1 MSLPTSIKVG
11 NKELT
16 IPVTLTDRL
25 VDWIS
30 PIAGAKRFS
39 QRVTMAMA
47 GGYTGADRSRRAN
60 QKGRVREMDADSAIL
75 PDLGTLREESQHM
88 LRNNAVAVGA
98 VNTNVTK
105 VVGTGLKP
113 KPQIDRKILNL
124 TTKQADAWEDAALR
138 EYQLATET
146 REFDYE
152 RQLPF
157 TLQQG
162 LIFLKALEDGDIFV
176 NMPRLARPG
185 SPYKLKLQ
193 LIEAARVCNKDM
205 VADTDSLAGGIVR
218 DATGAPAKIQVLNAH
233 PGNVRII
240 PARYKNKWT
249 WQELDLFHKTSGAPI
264 CLHLF
269 DKRRPN
275 QSRGV
280 PYIAPVVELI
290 KQLGRYTD
298 AEVMA
303 AVVSGMFT
311 VYVTNEQG
319 NPSWNP
325 AATTANPTGDP
336 AKQVDATGCE
346 LGYGTAVGLL
356 PGETISTA
364 SPGRPNVAF
373 DPFVMAILRQIGI
386 ALELPFEILVK
397 HFTASYSAARAALE
411 EAWDYFL
418 RRRHWLVA
426 MLCQPV
432 YEAVITEAVVAER
445 LSAPGFFAD
454 PLIRRAWL
462 GAIWIGDAPSQID
475 PVKDID
481 AAASRIE
488 ARISTREEERARL
501 LGLPWEPIVPQIIK
515 EEKLLAG
522 LPTTNKQPAA
532 PVKTQP
538 PPGKDNDGDGD
549 GDLET
554 E

>member
-1 MSLPTSIKVG
+1 MSLATSIKVAG
-11 NKELT
+11 KDIAVPIT
-16 IPVTLTDRL
+16 ITDRV
-25 VDWIS
+25 VDWFS
-30 PIAGAKRFS
+30 PVAGARRYR
-39 QRVTMAMA
+39 QRVAMAMA
-47 GGYTGADRSRRAN
+47 GGYTGADRNRRAN

-75 PDLGTLREESQHM
+75 PDLVTLREESQHM

-98 VNTNVTK
+98 VRTNITK
-105 VVGTGLKP
+105 VVGTGLKA
-113 KPQIDRKILNL
+113 KPQIDRQLLKL
-124 TTKQADAWEDAALR
+124 TPEQADAWEDAALR
-138 EYQLATET
+138 EFLLATET

-157 TLQQG
+157 SLQQA
-162 LIFLKALEDGDIFV
+162 LIFEKALEDGDIFV
-176 NMPRLARPG
+176 NMPRLSRPG

-205 VADTDSLAGGIVR
+205 AADSDRLAGGIGR
-218 DATGAPAKIQVLNAH
+218 DENGAPDRIHVLNAH
-233 PGNVRII
+233 PGNWRLVPTHLKDR
-240 PARYKNKWT
+240 WQ
-249 WQELDLFHKTSGAPI
+249 WQELSLFSKTGSPL

-269 DKRRPN
+269 DKRRPG

-280 PYIAPVVELI
+280 PYLTPVVELI

-303 AVVSGMFT
+303 AVVSGMMT
-311 VYVTNEQG
+311 VFVTNEQG
-319 NPSWNP
+319 AADFGPAPNIDNPDGDKTKQID
-325 AATTANPTGDP
+325 TTGL
-336 AKQVDATGCE
+336 E
-346 LGYGTAVGLL
+346 MGYGTVIGLL
-356 PGETISTA
+356 PGEKISTA
-364 SPGRPNVAF
+364 APGRPNVAF

-418 RRRHWLVA
+418 RRRHWLVT

-432 YEAVITEAVVAER
+432 YEAVITEAVAMGR

-462 GAIWIGDAPSQID
+462 DTIWIGDAQSQID
-475 PVKDID
+475 PVKEID
-481 AAASRIE
+481 AATARIE

-522 LPTTNKQPAA
+522 LPPPAGSVRQPAQPQP
-532 PVKTQP
+532 PVK
-538 PPGKDNDGDGD
+538 DND

>member
-1 MSLPTSIKVG
+1 MSLATSIKIG
-11 NKELT
+11 NKELAV
-16 IPVTLTDRL
+16 PVTITDRL
-25 VDWIS
+25 VDWLS
-30 PIAGAKRFS
+30 PLAGAKRYR
-39 QRVTMAMA
+39 QRVATAMA
-47 GGYTGADRSRRAN
+47 GAYTGADRKRRAN
-60 QKGRVREMDADSAIL
+60 QKGSVREMDADSAIL
-75 PDLGTLREESQHM
+75 PDLITLREESQHM

-98 VNTNVTK
+98 VRTNVTK
-105 VVGTGLKP
+105 VVGTGLKA

-124 TTKQADAWEDAALR
+124 STEQADAWEDAALR
-138 EYQLATET
+138 EYLLATET

-205 VADTDSLAGGIVR
+205 AADTIHLAGGIAR
-218 DATGAPAKIQVLNAH
+218 DANGAPEKIQVLNAH
-233 PGNVRII
+233 PGNWRVM
-240 PARYKNKWT
+240 PSQFKNSWR
-249 WQELDLFHKTSGAPI
+249 WHELDLFSKSTGAPR

-269 DKRRPN
+269 DKLRPN

-280 PYIAPVVELI
+280 PYLAPVVELI

-311 VYVTNEQG
+311 VFVTNEQG
-319 NPSWNP
+319 SPSFGP
-325 AATTANPTGDP
+325 APTVDNPTGDP
-336 AKQVDATGCE
+336 TKQIDTTGVE

-356 PGETISTA
+356 PGEQISTA
-364 SPGRPNVAF
+364 APGRPNVAF
-373 DPFVMAILRQIGI
+373 DPFVMAIFRQIGI
-386 ALELPFEILVK
+386 ALELPFEILIK

-418 RRRHWLVA
+418 RRRHWLVT

-432 YEAVITEAVVAER
+432 YEAVITEAVAMER

-462 GAIWIGDAPSQID
+462 GTLWIGDAQSQID
-475 PVKDID
+475 PVKEID
-481 AAASRIE
+481 AATARIE

-515 EEKLLAG
+515 EQKLLAEVT
-522 LPTTNKQPAA
+522 PAPSIRQPAG
-532 PVKTQP
+532 PQP
-538 PPGKDNDGDGD
+538 PKNDNT
-549 GDLET
+549 GDLE

>member
-1 MSLPTSIKVG
+1 MSLPASIKVG
-11 NKELT
+11 GKELT
-16 IPVTLTDRL
+16 IPITLTDRF
-25 VDWIS
+25 VDWVS
-30 PIAGAKRFS
+30 PAAGARRYR
-39 QRVTMAMA
+39 QRVAMAMA

-75 PDLGTLREESQHM
+75 PDLVTLREESQHM

-98 VNTNVTK
+98 VRTNVTK
-105 VVGTGLKP
+105 VVGTGLKA

-124 TTKQADAWEDAALR
+124 GTEQADAWEDSALR
-138 EYQLATET
+138 EFMLATET

-157 TLQQG
+157 SLQVG

-176 NMPRLARPG
+176 NMPRMARPG
-185 SPYKLKLQ
+185 SPYTLKLQ
-193 LIEAARVCNKDM
+193 LIEAARVCNRNM
-205 VADTDSLAGGIVR
+205 VADTTSLAGGVVR
-218 DATGAPAKIQVLNAH
+218 DGNGAPEKIQVLNAH
-233 PGNVRII
+233 PGNVRAV
-240 PARYKNKWT
+240 PARYKDQ
-249 WQELDLFHKTSGAPI
+249 WQWQDIDLFNKRTGAPL
-264 CLHLF
+264 CLHII
-269 DKRRPN
+269 DKLRPG

-280 PYIAPVVELI
+280 PYLAPVIELI

-325 AATTANPTGDP
+325 AATTVNPTGDP
-336 AKQVDATGCE
+336 TKQIDATGCE

-356 PGETISTA
+356 PGESISTA

-386 ALELPFEILVK
+386 ALELPFEILIK

-411 EAWDYFL
+411 EAWDYFM
-418 RRRHWLVA
+418 RRRHWLVT

-432 YEAVITEAVVAER
+432 YEAVITEAILLGR

-454 PLIRRAWL
+454 PLVRRAWL
-462 GAIWIGDAPSQID
+462 GSIWIGNAPSQID
-475 PVKDID
+475 PVKEVE
-481 AAASRIE
+481 AAEKRIA
-488 ARISTREEERARL
+488 ARLTTREEERA
-501 LGLPWEPIVPQIIK
+501 GLIGSPWEQIVPQMIK

-522 LPTTNKQPAA
+522 LPSSQAPAA
-532 PVKTQP
+532 PPKNTPQP
-538 PPGKDNDGDGD
+538 SANEKA

-554 E
+554 EE